1 MIRESRKRPDVA
13 KEESLVTYN
22 APNSKISEQYRVIR
36 TNLQFTSANRKKRTI
51 VITSPNLGEGKST
64 TTTNLA
70 VSIAQQGE
78 KVLII
83 DADLRNPA
91 IHTIFKLEN
100 TIGLTSILIG
110 QATLDGAVN
119 QTEIGRVDVL
129 TSGPVPFNPAELL
142 GSAAMETLIS
152 KAMERYDVILFDS
165 SPLLELTDTS
175 ILANQCDGVILVL
188 SCNRTK
194 NEDTLAAK
202 RILSFTRAELIG
214 AILNNKV

>member
-13 KEESLVTYN
+13 KGESLVTYN

-36 TNLQFTSANRKKRTI
+36 TNLQFASANRKERTI
-51 VITSPNLGEGKST
+51 VITSPNFGEGKST

-70 VSIAQQGE
+70 ISIAQQGE

-83 DADLRNPA
+83 DADLRNPT
-91 IHTIFKLEN
+91 IHTIFELEN

-142 GSAAMETLIS
+142 GSAAMETLIR

-188 SCNRTK
+188 SYNRTK
-194 NEDTLAAK
+194 NEDTLEAK
-202 RILSFTRAELIG
+202 RILGFTRAKLIG